1 MFDLMYIAEYIY
13 KGIVELSYKKH
24 TRAYVAILIFRRKRH
39 LGVKYVV
46 TNLMRLGWQ
55 TLFLRQDAKLA
66 KHRRGLSSMMPN
78 RRSTDREINTPSQKE
93 KNHIIGMSFG
103 RMQGCRLH
111 DAGISRQ
118 LTFCVVV
125 GQIGYSWLPVDAE
138 LVAAGA
144 VVDQVEVHVGGF

>member
-1 MFDLMYIAEYIY
+1 M
-13 KGIVELSYKKH
+13 
-24 TRAYVAILIFRRKRH
+24 TILIRRIKCH

-78 RRSTDREINTPSQKE
+78 RRSTDREINTPLQKE
-93 KNHIIGMSFG
+93 RNHIIGMSFG

-118 LTFCVVV
+118 VMFCVIVI
-125 GQIGYSWLPVDAE
+125 QIGYSWLPVDAE
-138 LVAAGA
+138 LAAAGA
-144 VVDQVEVHVGGF
+144 VVDKVEVHVGGF